1 MQTHH
6 PESRKPAFRW
16 LGWKGKPCN
25 RSAGFLDLNEPRK
38 RVFGTDMTN
47 LRLKKNKVDS
57 LTEKKSNPK
66 LNVPKYFKHC
76 NEESNPDESKLEQ
89 HSKHKSKGFVY
100 GPFTPASI
108 SGIHDSRSK
117 NMKQVLDFG
126 SLASTF
132 SPKYHNE
139 GTFYNF
145 VNL

>member
-1 MQTHH
+1 M
-6 PESRKPAFRW
+6 
-16 LGWKGKPCN
+16 
-25 RSAGFLDLNEPRK
+25 
-38 RVFGTDMTN
+38 FGTDITN

-76 NEESNPDESKLEQ
+76 NEESNPDESRLEQ

-117 NMKQVLDFG
+117 NTKQVLDFA

-132 SPKYHNE
+132 RPKYHNE

-145 VNL
+145 FNL